1 MQHTIDNTFF
11 HKYLSKMKLG
21 ELIDKSFPAV
31 GVDFIPTG
39 MRDLDNIIGGLP
51 VGRVVV
57 VTRNTDIKA

>member
-1 MQHTIDNTFF
+1 
-11 HKYLSKMKLG
+11 MKLG